1 MSWVRRRAGDE
12 RGAAVQ
18 CPVRERQPK
27 AGVGHEVVGD
37 LVAVALD
44 RVAAVV
50 GWSRE
55 ARYQPELHHRL
66 PLSMDLLRPFLGNGA
81 GPAPAVAAPGTAVAA
96 SGTAGRPLGQ

>member
-1 MSWVRRRAGDE
+1 M
-12 RGAAVQ
+12 Q

-37 LVAVALD
+37 LVAAALD

-55 ARYQPELHHRL
+55 LGTNQNSTIVFPL
-66 PLSMDLLRPFLGNGA
+66 PMDLLCPFLGNGA
-81 GPAPAVAAPGTAVAA
+81 GPAPAVAAPGTA
-96 SGTAGRPLGQ
+96 GQPLGR

>member
-1 MSWVRRRAGDE
+1 M
-12 RGAAVQ
+12 Q

-37 LVAVALD
+37 LVAAALD

-55 ARYQPELHHRL
+55 LGTNQNSTIVFPL
-66 PLSMDLLRPFLGNGA
+66 PMDLLRPFLG
-81 GPAPAVAAPGTAVAA
+81 AAQDLP
-96 SGTAGRPLGQ
+96 PP

>member
-1 MSWVRRRAGDE
+1 MGGAGDE

-37 LVAVALD
+37 LVAAALD

-55 ARYQPELHHRL
+55 LGTNQNSTIVFPL
-66 PLSMDLLRPFLGNGA
+66 PMDLLRPFLG
-81 GPAPAVAAPGTAVAA
+81 AAQDLP
-96 SGTAGRPLGQ
+96 PP